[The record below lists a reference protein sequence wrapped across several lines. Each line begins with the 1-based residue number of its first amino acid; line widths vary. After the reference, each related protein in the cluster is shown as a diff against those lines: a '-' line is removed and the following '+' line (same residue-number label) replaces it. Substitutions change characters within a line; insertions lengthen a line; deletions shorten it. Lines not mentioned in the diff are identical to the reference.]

1 MIGRLRAMATTS
13 FEIVGRD
20 AERDSIEA
28 LLERPRPMVLVID
41 GEAGIGKTTLWSY
54 AQHAATA
61 RGDRVLAW
69 RASNAERELAFGALM
84 GLLDADLGTAL
95 EALPLVRRQAIDQAL
110 GRVDAGGRAPEPSLV
125 GLAVLDLLRAM
136 AVEAPAVVG
145 LDDAQWCD
153 PASIAAIAFAARR
166 LREEPIA
173 LVMAV
178 RTGTSASGAS
188 EIRDAFAEDRR
199 ELIRVGPMTIGA
211 LGRLIHDR
219 NGVAHPRPLLLRIHE
234 ASAGN
239 PFLGLEMS
247 RSLIRRGVEPAP
259 GEPFPVSP
267 EAGPLVRDHLAGL
280 SPSARTALLMVAM
293 SSQPTLGLLDRA
305 LGPGAPA
312 AVDEACRAGVLVA
325 DGEHLR
331 AAHPLYVST
340 AYADTPPGERRA
352 ARQALAG
359 AIDDPLER
367 AIHRAATVSD
377 PDPAVAAELEA
388 AARISLRRGAPGVA
402 ADLLTRA
409 ARFADDAEARRLRIE
424 ASSARLR
431 AGDAPGAAEL
441 LREVLAQV
449 PDGPERARVLMALGE
464 IVYLQSPPEALPLL
478 LEAVRQADGDPHLE
492 ATAHIYVAVMGDA
505 DPAAGARSSIAAV
518 AVLERPGV
526 DPNADLLACAL
537 LERAYQWLL
546 RGERLALDDIDR
558 AMSILTIGGDT
569 FISRSTQERAER
581 VLYHIGRVRES
592 LALDEAEYRRLVTRG
607 EIGLLPPIVQSM
619 SVLEQILGDWPAAR
633 RHARECLDLVEG
645 GEEVWRERAQMAAGR
660 VLAWDGDLEAAR
672 TIALDGL
679 AREEEAGD
687 HWEAVIFCALLG
699 FIELSVPNPT
709 AALSYLTRANAY
721 ADTMHVG
728 LPTVFRYLGDLV
740 EAAVLAGD
748 LALAEAT
755 LRERLESLTERIP
768 LPWVLAVS
776 ARGRGFLCAAEGAVD
791 ESIRWFDRS
800 LEALDTTEMPFERA
814 RTLLA
819 RGQVQLRAGRR
830 RLARSDLE
838 AALAVFADLGARA
851 WAGRAEAELARI
863 GGRTSSRWEL
873 TASERSVADLAAAGR
888 SNREIADQL
897 VLSVRTVESHLAS
910 VYRKLD
916 VRSRVQL
923 ASALASARFGGSTDA
938 PRNAAG

>member
-1 MIGRLRAMATTS
+1 MATTS

-28 LLERPRPMVLVID
+28 LLGRSRPVVLVID

-54 AQHAATA
+54 AQRAAIA
-61 RGDRVLAW
+61 RGDRVLGW

-95 EALPLVRRQAIDQAL
+95 EALPTIRRQALEQAL
-110 GRVDAGGRAPEPSLV
+110 GRADSGGRAPEPSLV

-136 AVEAPAVVG
+136 AVQAPVVVG

-166 LREEPIA
+166 LRAERIA
-173 LVMAV
+173 LVLAV
-178 RTGTSASGAS
+178 RTGTTESGAS
-188 EIRDAFAEDRR
+188 EIRTALPEDRR
-199 ELIRVGPMTIGA
+199 ESIRVGPMTIGA

-234 ASAGN
+234 ASSGN

-280 SPSARTALLMVAM
+280 SASARTALLMVAM

-305 LGPGAPA
+305 LGAGAPA

-331 AAHPLYVST
+331 PAHPLYAST
-340 AYADTPPGERRA
+340 SYADTPPGERRA
-352 ARQALAG
+352 ARRALAD

-367 AIHRAATVSD
+367 AIHRAATVSN
-377 PDPAVAAELEA
+377 PDPAIAVELEA
-388 AARISLRRGAPGVA
+388 AAGISRRRGAPGVA
-402 ADLLTRA
+402 ADLLARA
-409 ARFADDAEARRLRIE
+409 AGFADDSEARRLRIE

-431 AGDAPGAAEL
+431 AGDAAGAVEL

-449 PDGPERARVLMALGE
+449 PEGPPRARVLLALGE
-464 IVYLQSPPEALPLL
+464 IVYLQSPPEALSLL
-478 LEAVRQADGDPHLE
+478 VEAVEHAEGDPHLQ
-492 ATAHIYVAVMGDA
+492 ATAHIYVSVMGDA
-505 DPAAGARSSIAAV
+505 DPAVGERSARAAV
-518 AVLERPGV
+518 AILERPGV
-526 DPNADLLACAL
+526 DPDGDLLACAL

-558 AMSILTIGGDT
+558 AMPLLVGGGDS
-569 FISRSTQERAER
+569 FLSRSAQERAER
-581 VLYHIGRVRES
+581 VLYHIGRLRES
-592 LALDEAEYRRLVTRG
+592 HALDEAEYQRLVARG

-619 SVLEQILGDWPAAR
+619 SVLEQLLGDWPAAR
-633 RHARECLDLVEG
+633 QHASECLELVEG

-660 VLAWDGDLEAAR
+660 VLAWDGDLDAAR
-672 TIALDGL
+672 AIAVDGL
-679 AREEEAGD
+679 AREEAAGD
-687 HWEAVIFCALLG
+687 QWEAVIFCALLG
-699 FIELSVPNPT
+699 FIELSLPDPS
-709 AALSYLTRANAY
+709 AALGYLTRANTY
-721 ADTMHVG
+721 ADAMQVG

-755 LRERLESLTERIP
+755 LKDRLESLAERIP

-776 ARGRGFLCAAEGAVD
+776 ARGRGFVCAAKGDVD
-791 ESIRWFDRS
+791 ASIEWFDRS
-800 LEALDTTEMPFERA
+800 LDALDATEMPFERA

-830 RLARSDLE
+830 RLGRSDLD
-838 AALAVFADLGARA
+838 AAVAVFADLGAKA
-851 WAGRAEAELARI
+851 WAKRAEAELARI
-863 GGRTSSRWEL
+863 GGRTASRWEL
-873 TASERSVADLAAAGR
+873 TPSERSVADLAAVGR

-923 ASALASARFGGSTDA
+923 AAALATPRFGGSTDA
-938 PRNAAG
+938 P